1 MNVRVTC
8 VFQSTLPAGEA
19 TGRLMRIFPQV
30 VISIRASRGGS
41 DKSTIR
47 VLLAILHFNP
57 RFPRGKRRCSR
68 FLTASFS
75 GFQSTLPAREATFLA
90 AKKSRFND
98 YFNPRFPRGKRPE
111 SPLPHMFINLFQSTL
126 PAGEATR
133 PAGTKGKSDVFQS
146 TLPAGEATRPFLKK
160 VR

>member
-1 MNVRVTC
+1 MFLPPISIHASHEGSGQILLPVPCLMCHFNSPFPRGKRPLHGLNVRVTC

-57 RFPRGKRRCSR
+57 RFPRGKR
-68 FLTASFS
+68 L
-75 GFQSTLPAREATFLA
+75 
-90 AKKSRFND
+90 
-98 YFNPRFPRGKRPE
+98 FPTGKR
-111 SPLPHMFINLFQSTL
+111 NNKYKFQSTL
-126 PAGEATR
+126 PAGEATTGDLGTVTDENDFNPRFPRGKRR
-133 PAGTKGKSDVFQS
+133 PDHRRS
-146 TLPAGEATRPFLKK
+146 
-160 VR
+160 